1 MNHTGEIA
9 ALSAAFIWAFNGLIV
24 ERKTKNI
31 PPLVLNFI
39 RLSIALILVTIITL
53 FDNGSII
60 EPNITA
66 RQWFWM
72 LLSGVLGFTMGDTFL
87 FKSFHTIGAR
97 LSTLIYNFYPV
108 VVALISFLLFGETLT
123 SFNILGIVLVIGGI
137 LLVVNKKPKDSGDY
151 SAYRITLKTLLP
163 VSIAI
168 LGQSLGL
175 VTSKYALETLT
186 PMAGTQI
193 RLIGGLF
200 GITAIFAIQNK
211 WNKLN
216 VIRGDRASCIAIAYV
231 GVFATFLA
239 GLLSMIAIKFAPAA
253 VASALMST
261 TPVLVLPASWITTRQ
276 KIYPVEIIG
285 AILALSGITL
295 LI

>member
-97 LSTLIYNFYPV
+97 L
-108 VVALISFLLFGETLT
+108 
-123 SFNILGIVLVIGGI
+123 
-137 LLVVNKKPKDSGDY
+137 NKKPKDSDDY

-186 PMAGTQI
+186 TMAGTQI